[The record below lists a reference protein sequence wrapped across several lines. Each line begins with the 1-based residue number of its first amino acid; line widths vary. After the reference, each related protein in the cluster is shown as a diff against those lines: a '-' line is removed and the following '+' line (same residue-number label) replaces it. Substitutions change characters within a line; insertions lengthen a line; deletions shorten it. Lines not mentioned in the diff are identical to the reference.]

1 MNITA
6 RYYSKILYGWTQ
18 IRHIPI
24 LTLNICLKASRI
36 KIVEI
41 LRTELNR
48 KVAAGSECMSY
59 ASREECVCVRGWHLQ
74 SFLKE
79 HESLRDEYVSLCVRL
94 NFSVWISITLHN
106 TTHTTWFVL
115 MGLHEHHYY
124 FSGIQHT
131 AVYWYTLV
139 HGCTTLSLS
148 LTLLKSIIRFGCF
161 RIYFCIWVLYHTRSC
176 THARKHGHCCLAGWW

>member
-1 MNITA
+1 MPQEK
-6 RYYSKILYGWTQ
+6 S
-18 IRHIPI
+18 
-24 LTLNICLKASRI
+24 
-36 KIVEI
+36 V
-41 LRTELNR
+41 
-48 KVAAGSECMSY
+48 
-59 ASREECVCVRGWHLQ
+59 CVCVRGWHLQ

-124 FSGIQHT
+124 VNGIQHT

-161 RIYFCIWVLYHTRSC
+161 RIYFCIWVLHHTRSC
-176 THARKHGHCCLAGWW
+176 MRTHTHARTQAWTLLSGRLVIGRARDLYLRHHISQRRFSLSMYTHTQFWKKL